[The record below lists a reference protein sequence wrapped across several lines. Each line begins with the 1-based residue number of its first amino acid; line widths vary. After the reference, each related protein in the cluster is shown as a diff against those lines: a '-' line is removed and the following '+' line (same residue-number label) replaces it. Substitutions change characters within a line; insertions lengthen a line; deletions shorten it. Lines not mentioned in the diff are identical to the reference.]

1 MSRATNLEL
10 LRRAPI
16 RPPSTAYAHCM
27 PRPLRPQEPNAI
39 YHVTARG
46 NRGAAIFLDGSYP
59 PVFLSLL
66 ERMIPRKRWICHA
79 WCLMTTHYHLL
90 LTTREANLASGMQW
104 LNSMYASW
112 LNDRLDETGHVFQG
126 RYRSKLVE
134 TESHLLRTY
143 RYIARNPVRAGICR
157 HPRDW
162 PWSSYTH
169 LVERRKAPGVSLRG
183 LAEHFGPGA
192 SPVNELVGLVE
203 ADWD

>member
-1 MSRATNLEL
+1 MSAATNLEL
-10 LRRAPI
+10 LRRAVTG
-16 RPPSTAYAHCM
+16 RSARAYSPCM
-27 PRPLRPQEPNAI
+27 PRPLRPQDANAI

-46 NRGAAIFLDGSYP
+46 NRGAAIFLDASDR
-59 PVFLSLL
+59 PVFLSML
-66 ERMIPRKRWICHA
+66 ERLIPRKRWICHA

-90 LTTREANLASGMQW
+90 LTTRDANLASGMQW

-112 LNDRLDETGHVFQG
+112 LNGRLDETGHVFQG
-126 RYRSKLVE
+126 RYRSELVE

-169 LVERRKAPGVSLRG
+169 LVERRKAPAVSHRG
-183 LAEHFGPGA
+183 LAEHFGPGS
-192 SPVNELVGLVE
+192 SPVNELVSLVE